1 MVTIIATTAFL
12 IPNNASA
19 AWGWWKIQKSLIY
32 KRTNLNTPSRFYISL
47 HNVYFIQKHLKK
59 AFVILFLWLC
69 INDNLTL
76 RSIFRNPTSTA
87 RHQIRDN
94 NQLSKFVAKLEYPI
108 IIIMIQHPACDK
120 TRKSTINWSVFV
132 NNKLEITFY
141 TTAAAIY
148 NSAVSESMYM
158 KLVLHE

>member
-19 AWGWWKIQKSLIY
+19 AWGWSKTQNSLIY
-32 KRTNLNTPSRFYISL
+32 KRTNLNTPSRFYISE
-47 HNVYFIQKHLKK
+47 HKTFQAYSKTFKK
-59 AFVILFLWLC
+59 AFVMLFLWLC
-69 INDNLTL
+69 INDHLTL

-108 IIIMIQHPACDK
+108 IIIMIRHPACDK

-141 TTAAAIY
+141 TTAATIY
-148 NSAVSESMYM
+148 NSAV
-158 KLVLHE
+158 

>member
-1 MVTIIATTAFL
+1 M
-12 IPNNASA
+12 
-19 AWGWWKIQKSLIY
+19 
-32 KRTNLNTPSRFYISL
+32 
-47 HNVYFIQKHLKK
+47 
-59 AFVILFLWLC
+59 ILFLWLC

-108 IIIMIQHPACDK
+108 IIIMIRHPACDK

-141 TTAAAIY
+141 TTAATIY

-158 KLVLHE
+158 KLVLHEKRYVLEMHYLKSFKYLHNFFCQNYSWFTI

>member
-1 MVTIIATTAFL
+1 MAKQDFIVHYIKLFKNI
-12 IPNNASA
+12 
-19 AWGWWKIQKSLIY
+19 WEKS
-32 KRTNLNTPSRFYISL
+32 FCDYISL
-47 HNVYFIQKHLKK
+47 IVLKN
-59 AFVILFLWLC
+59 I
-69 INDNLTL
+69 TL
-76 RSIFRNPTSTA
+76 HPIFRNPTSTG

-108 IIIMIQHPACDK
+108 IIIMIRHPACDK